1 MTAGLF
7 ARGVT
12 GQPAEILL
20 LSRRTSVQAFNF
32 KSKTVRRQDI
42 TFEDK
47 DEALRNDVRTLGAM
61 VGDLIADQGGAELFE
76 FVENARLRSI
86 RRREDN
92 ERTGEEL
99 SALVKDLDPQFA
111 LAVIRSFSTYF
122 QMVNTAEKVHRIRRR
137 REYLRD
143 IGLYQP
149 GGLED
154 TLVKLKASGTSVDE
168 LQELLNSLRI
178 EPVFT
183 AHPTEPTRRTMLRKE
198 QNIVRHLVDMLNPTM
213 TPQETSAA
221 LANIRL
227 LITAGWQTAEH
238 PSEQMTVADELE
250 HVLFFL
256 TDVLYRTVPPYY
268 EDIESAIKRIYG
280 DDAEQVHVPGILRF
294 ASWVGGD
301 MDGNP
306 NVNAKTIRATLARQ
320 RSLILDLYYKECAAL
335 SAKLSQ
341 TNDRVSVS
349 EELTAKIDEYSG
361 VFHVAYHAV
370 PARHREMPYRVFL
383 QLVQARLQ
391 STYDDDVFPY
401 EKVSQFEVDLK
412 LIEDSLAANKGEH
425 AGLFAVTRLLRR
437 VETFGFHL
445 ATLDVRQDA
454 GVHRSVVG
462 ECLGDDDWMDRP
474 AAERSARIID
484 AIQSR
489 EGTPQNLSN
498 QARKTIAVFQAI
510 ASCRRK
516 YGNAAIGPFIVSMT
530 QGADDILSVLLLA
543 EWGELHNR
551 RGDVPLDVA
560 PLLETVDD
568 LHNGPAILRDL
579 LDTELYRAHLKA
591 RDKQQTIMIGYSDS
605 NKDGGLA
612 SARWALQN
620 AQVALVDAVKSE
632 DIELTLFHG
641 RGGTISR
648 GGSKTHVAILGAP
661 PGTVNGRSRVTEQG
675 EIINEKYGLRGIALR
690 TLEQVTGSVALA
702 TAMPRHRGN
711 DQPEWHTMMDV
722 VAEESR
728 NAYRKLVNETPEFF
742 EYFRK
747 ATPIDLIERMRIGSR
762 PSSRGS
768 KSGIESLRAIP
779 WVFAWTQARY
789 LLPGWYGFGTGL
801 RKAADTFDD
810 KEFRSMFSEWYFMRA
825 LTADAE
831 MVLAKADL
839 GIARLYSELSGDLH
853 ETFFPII
860 EKEFALTRDLILEYS
875 EHKELL
881 EGDSTLQRSIML
893 RNPYVDPMSLMQVDL
908 LARWRASGCEDE
920 QLFEALLASVN
931 GIAQGLQNTG

>member
-1 MTAGLF
+1 M
-7 ARGVT
+7 R
-12 GQPAEILL
+12 
-20 LSRRTSVQAFNF
+20 
-32 KSKTVRRQDI
+32 D
-42 TFEDK
+42 
-47 DEALRNDVRTLGAM
+47 DVRTLGAM
-61 VGDLIADQGGAELFE
+61 VGDLIAEQGGEELFE

-86 RRREDN
+86 RRRENN
-92 ERTGEEL
+92 EREGEEL
-99 SALVKDLDPQFA
+99 SSLVEDLDPRFA
-111 LAVIRSFSTYF
+111 LSVIRSFSTYF

-143 IGLYQP
+143 VGLYQP

-154 TLVKLKASGTSVDE
+154 TLVKLKASGTTIE
-168 LQELLNSLRI
+168 QLQELLESLQI

-227 LITAGWQTAEH
+227 LITTGWQTEEH
-238 PSEQMTVADELE
+238 PTEQMTVADELE

-256 TDVLYRTVPPYY
+256 TDVLYRAVPPFY
-268 EDIESAIKRIYG
+268 EDIRGAIDRIYG
-280 DDAEQVHVPGILRF
+280 DEGRQVDIPSLVNF

-320 RSLILDLYYKECAAL
+320 RSLILDLYYNECGTL

-341 TNDRVSVS
+341 STNSVEVSD
-349 EELTAKIDEYSG
+349 ELIAKINEYRN
-361 VFHVAYHAV
+361 VFQKEYHAV

-383 QLVQARLQ
+383 RLVQARLQ
-391 STYDDDVFPY
+391 STYDDEVFPY
-401 EKVSQFEVDLK
+401 EKVAQFEADLH
-412 LIEDSLAANKGEH
+412 LIADSLGANKGVH
-425 AGLFAVTRLLRR
+425 AGQFAVQRLIRR

-445 ATLDVRQDA
+445 VTLDVRQDA
-454 GVHRSVVG
+454 YVHRRVVG
-462 ECLGDDDWMDRP
+462 ECLGDGEWMDRS
-474 AAERSARIID
+474 AEDRATLIID

-489 EGTPQNLSN
+489 EGAPQDLST

-516 YGNAAIGPFIVSMT
+516 YGNKSIGPFIVSMT

-543 EWGELHNR
+543 EWGELHDR
-551 RGDVPLDVA
+551 RGKVPLDVA

-568 LHNGPAILRDL
+568 LHRGPAILREL
-579 LDTELYRAHLKA
+579 LGTELYRDHLKA
-591 RDKQQTIMIGYSDS
+591 RGKQQTVMIGYSDS

-612 SARWALQN
+612 AARWALQN
-620 AQVALVDAVKSE
+620 AQETLVETVEAE
-632 DIELTLFHG
+632 DVELTLFHG

-648 GGSKTHVAILGAP
+648 GGSKTHVAVLGAP
-661 PGTVNGRSRVTEQG
+661 PGTVNGRLRVTEQG

-711 DQPEWHTMMDV
+711 DQPEWHAMMDV
-722 VAEESR
+722 IASESR
-728 NAYRKLVNETPEFF
+728 KAYRELIYNTPEFVD
-742 EYFRK
+742 YFRQ
-747 ATPIDLIERMRIGSR
+747 ATPIDLIEKMRIGSR
-762 PSSRGS
+762 PSSRRS
-768 KSGIESLRAIP
+768 KSGVEDLRAIP
-779 WVFAWTQARY
+779 WVFAWTQSRFV
-789 LLPGWYGFGTGL
+789 LPGWYGIGTGL
-801 RKAADTFDD
+801 RKASEQFDD
-810 KEFRSMFSEWYFMRA
+810 TEFRKMFSEWYFMRA

-839 GIARLYSELSGDLH
+839 GIAKLYSELAGDLH
-853 ETFFPII
+853 DQFFPII
-860 EKEFALTRDLILEYS
+860 EKEYELTRDLILEYS

-881 EGDSTLQRSIML
+881 EGDITLQRAIML
-893 RNPYVDPMSLMQVDL
+893 RNPYVDPMSLMQIDL
-908 LARWRASGCEDE
+908 LARWRESGSEDE
-920 QLFEALLASVN
+920 QLFDALLASVN